1 MEQQGRACP
10 PSSLET
16 VYQDEPDAWLTS
28 APSQVL
34 LAPFSEAMWDLTTS
48 LHPHGAQ
55 PGLSHQHPYPISWSA
70 SRESSLVLLLESL
83 PNTAAKLNVLTL
95 RSNHVTLLFTPPCG
109 FLFPWEGTQSPWDG
123 PKGACNPH
131 APSGI
136 TTLTWSL
143 TIVPLRP
150 SPPASL
156 AFVHPESALLPAKH
170 SLHQKQLRAG
180 PIAK

>member
-1 MEQQGRACP
+1 MSPVLFGNCLRARRLADIY
-10 PSSLET
+10 S
-16 VYQDEPDAWLTS
+16 VTS
-28 APSQVL
+28 PVGS
-34 LAPFSEAMWDLTTS
+34 FSEAMWDLTTS

-123 PKGACNPH
+123 SKGACNPH
-131 APSGI
+131 TPSGI
-136 TTLTWSL
+136 TILTWSL

-156 AFVHPESALLPAKH
+156 AFCPSRERPA
-170 SLHQKQLRAG
+170 A
-180 PIAK
+180 